1 METLEQLRKKLL
13 SLCLGTKL
21 EEEGVH
27 TVTFQPLPSRIT
39 EDRVVTKSWD
49 INGQRWLFLAVC
61 DGHCGTITAE
71 YTAWALP
78 ERICAALGTLNPLP
92 NRPDLNNDQDYQG
105 RISTLLSEEIE
116 KFDREI
122 GEAVIALC
130 NFKKPMK
137 LTEAQARDLVQKHS
151 EVLSRAY
158 HGTTITIALLN
169 RTQEAVWLAGVG
181 DSTVG
186 EYKQI
191 GFPELAH
198 NIFRTL
204 SAISCTNADGTRTG
218 ERLLDLHTSTTPS
231 EYFRVSMSHP
241 AAEREVFVDDRL
253 LDVLSMT
260 RG

>member
-1 METLEQLRKKLL
+1 M
-13 SLCLGTKL
+13 LC
-21 EEEGVH
+21 
-27 TVTFQPLPSRIT
+27 S
-39 EDRVVTKSWD
+39 
-49 INGQRWLFLAVC
+49 
-61 DGHCGTITAE
+61 GHCGTITAE

-78 ERICAALGTLNPLP
+78 ERICGALGTINPPP
-92 NRPDLNNDQDYQG
+92 NRLDLNNDQDYRG

-130 NFKKPMK
+130 KKPTK
-137 LTEAQARDLVQKHS
+137 LTEAQARDLVRKHS

-169 RTQEAVWLAGVG
+169 RTQETVWLAGVG

-186 EYKQI
+186 EYEYI
-191 GFPELAH
+191 EFSESAH
-198 NIFRTL
+198 KIFQTL
-204 SAISCTNADGTRTG
+204 PAISCTNADGTRTG
-218 ERLLDLHTSTTPS
+218 ERLLDLHTSTTPN

-260 RG
+260 RGLCIFCQQ

>member
-1 METLEQLRKKLL
+1 M
-13 SLCLGTKL
+13 LC
-21 EEEGVH
+21 
-27 TVTFQPLPSRIT
+27 S
-39 EDRVVTKSWD
+39 
-49 INGQRWLFLAVC
+49 
-61 DGHCGTITAE
+61 GHCGTITAE
-71 YTAWALP
+71 YTAQALP
-78 ERICAALGTLNPLP
+78 ERIHAALGTLNPLP
-92 NRPDLNNDQDYQG
+92 NRLDLKNDQDYRG
-105 RISTLLSEEIE
+105 RISTLLSEQIE

-130 NFKKPMK
+130 KKPTK

-158 HGTTITIALLN
+158 HGTTITIVLLN

-186 EYKQI
+186 EYQQI
-191 GFPELAH
+191 EFSESAH

-204 SAISCTNADGTRTG
+204 PAISCTNADGTRTG

-260 RG
+260 RGLCIFCQK